1 MYFNPRD
8 CELLNVE
15 AFLGCID
22 NYALTLLMVVVLVI
36 THQIG
41 TVVTIQIIYLTVLF
55 VQKRKQ

>member
-1 MYFNPRD
+1 M
-8 CELLNVE
+8 
-15 AFLGCID
+15 LGCID